1 MMIRMSSFCVCFS
14 QVLRWALEF
23 CFQQNQSRR
32 SKQEHR
38 EKNSNNRLLS
48 AVIKYIELPSKT
60 ELFPQINQHA
70 YLFLDILFYQ
80 VPDFSKVYFNHCPLL
95 KSAMDSNSLLQS
107 IFCQIT
113 RLFFSEPNSKRKGSP
128 LIGLKMFHLFIEK

>member
-1 MMIRMSSFCVCFS
+1 MMSSFCVCFL

-38 EKNSNNRLLS
+38 AKNSNNRLLS
-48 AVIKYIELPSKT
+48 AVIKYTELPSKSPKT
-60 ELFPQINQHA
+60 ELFPQINNTPTSLQ
-70 YLFLDILFYQ
+70 IFYFIRLT
-80 VPDFSKVYFNHCPLL
+80 DFSKVYFNHFPLL
-95 KSAMDSNSLLQS
+95 KSAKDSNSLLQS
-107 IFCQIT
+107 MFCQIT
-113 RLFFSEPNSKRKGSP
+113 QLFFPEPNSKRKGSP